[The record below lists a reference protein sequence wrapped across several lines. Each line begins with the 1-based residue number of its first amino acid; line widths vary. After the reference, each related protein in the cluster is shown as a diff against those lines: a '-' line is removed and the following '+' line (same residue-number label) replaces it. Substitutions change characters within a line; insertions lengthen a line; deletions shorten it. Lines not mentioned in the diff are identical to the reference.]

1 MWIFSLFPKKIEMFL
16 LLIYELQADIIGKRK
31 IEMNCG
37 QESRQQTDKSKM
49 EQLMRNIGMCVDA
62 GVDVGPG
69 DTFINL
75 DGEGAKV
82 YGEWDEERRA
92 SFISSILGGGDKKK
106 DEKVIEC
113 CMCGDKVKDRKSHNA
128 RPVYDG
134 RCCWDCNQLVYL
146 ARRTSQEEGGRDLY
160 AEVHLMN
167 ESFPSTRKWG
177 WNVLKNHI
185 KSFKER
191 AGARVMAF
199 CPIEVIQKANKDRMR
214 AEEKEKKDREERK
227 ERYWKMIEEQERL
240 AKIEEERKVRDAE
253 ETKKREEDFELRLKA
268 LEVKEA
274 QRKEEEKREKEEK
287 AKKAESKRQETLA
300 KQEAKQA
307 RWKKQ

>member
-1 MWIFSLFPKKIEMFL
+1 
-16 LLIYELQADIIGKRK
+16 
-31 IEMNCG
+31 MNSE
-37 QESRQQTDKSKM
+37 QQSRQTDKSKM
-49 EQLMRNIGMCVDA
+49 EQILKNVGVCVD
-62 GVDVGPG
+62 VDE
-69 DTFINL
+69 
-75 DGEGAKV
+75 DGTATS

-113 CMCGDKVKDRKSHNA
+113 CMCGVKVKDRKSHNA
-128 RPVYDG
+128 RPVYEG
-134 RCCWDCNQLVYL
+134 RCCGDCNQLVYL
-146 ARRTSQEEGGRDLY
+146 ARRDREVAGKDLF

-167 ESFPSTRKWG
+167 ETFPSTREWG

-185 KSFKER
+185 KSFKDR
-191 AGARVMAF
+191 AGGRVMEF
-199 CPIEVIQKANKDRMR
+199 CPIGVIQKAHKDRTR

-227 ERYWKMIEEQERL
+227 DRYWKMVAEGVRL
-240 AKIEEERKVRDAE
+240 SKIEDERKVREAIESQKRQE
-253 ETKKREEDFELRLKA
+253 EFEMRLKA

-287 AKKAESKRQETLA
+287 AKKAEAKRQETLA

-307 RWKKQ
+307 KWNKKQ

>member
-1 MWIFSLFPKKIEMFL
+1 
-16 LLIYELQADIIGKRK
+16 
-31 IEMNCG
+31 MNCG
-37 QESRQQTDKSKM
+37 QESRQQTDKAIM
-49 EQLMRNIGMCVDA
+49 EKLMKNIGMCVDA
-62 GVDVGPG
+62 GVDVGPN

-75 DGEGAKV
+75 DGEGARA

-134 RCCWDCNQLVYL
+134 RCCGGCNLLVYL
-146 ARRTSQEEGGRDLY
+146 ARRTKDEEGTDLY
-160 AEVHLMN
+160 EGVHLMIQ
-167 ESFPSTRKWG
+167 EFPSIRKWS

-185 KSFKER
+185 RNLKE
-191 AGARVMAF
+191 GMTCSF
-199 CPIEVIQKANKDRMR
+199 CPVEVIQKAHKDKRKQ
-214 AEEKEKKDREERK
+214 EEKERKDREERK

-240 AKIEEERKVRDAE
+240 AKIEEERKARDAE
-253 ETKKREEDFELRLKA
+253 ETKKREADFEMRLKA

-274 QRKEEEKREKEEK
+274 ERKEEEKREKEEK
-287 AKKAESKRQETLA
+287 ARKAEAKRAETLA

-307 RWKKQ
+307 KWKKQ

>member
-1 MWIFSLFPKKIEMFL
+1 
-16 LLIYELQADIIGKRK
+16 
-31 IEMNCG
+31 MNCG

-49 EQLMRNIGMCVDA
+49 EEILKNVGVCVDVCEC
-62 GVDVGPG
+62 GC
-69 DTFINL
+69 
-75 DGEGAKV
+75 GAESATLTPEI

-92 SFISSILGGGDKKK
+92 SFISSILGGGNKKK
-106 DEKVIEC
+106 DDKVIEC

-146 ARRTSQEEGGRDLY
+146 ARRTKQEEDTDLY
-160 AEVHLMN
+160 AEIHKMI
-167 ESFPSTRKWG
+167 ETFPSTRKWG
-177 WNVLKNHI
+177 WTVLKNHI
-185 KSFKER
+185 KNLK
-191 AGARVMAF
+191 AGGTSAF
-199 CPIEVIQKANKDRMR
+199 CPIEIIHKAHKDKTK

-227 ERYWKMIEEQERL
+227 ERYWRMIEEQERL

-253 ETKKREEDFELRLKA
+253 ETKKRQEDLEMRIKA

-287 AKKAESKRQETLA
+287 ARKAEEKKAQKEAEKAEKQKKFESKR
-300 KQEAKQA
+300 K
-307 RWKKQ
+307 

>member
-1 MWIFSLFPKKIEMFL
+1 
-16 LLIYELQADIIGKRK
+16 
-31 IEMNCG
+31 MNCG
-37 QESRQQTDKSKM
+37 QQSRQQTDKSKM
-49 EQLMRNIGMCVDA
+49 EQILKNIGVCVD
-62 GVDVGPG
+62 VDE
-69 DTFINL
+69 
-75 DGEGAKV
+75 DGSATE

-134 RCCWDCNQLVYL
+134 RCCGDCNQLVYL
-146 ARRTSQEEGGRDLY
+146 ARRDREVAGKDLF

-167 ESFPSTRKWG
+167 ETFPSTRKWG

-191 AGARVMAF
+191 AGGRVMAF
-199 CPIEVIQKANKDRMR
+199 CPIEVIQKAHKERTR
-214 AEEKEKKDREERK
+214 AEDKEKKDREERK

-253 ETKKREEDFELRLKA
+253 EDKKRQEDFELRLKA

-287 AKKAESKRQETLA
+287 AKKAEAKRQETLA

-307 RWKKQ
+307 KWNKKQ